1 VVCGEG
7 TEEQREGRRGA
18 EEGKKDRRG
27 AEEEQ

>member
-7 TEEQREGRRGA
+7 TERQREGRGG
-18 EEGKKDRRG
+18 EEVEKRDRRG